1 MSLISSLGLDQVTGD
16 VNDLPVGKYDGK
28 VSRSEFVLTESK
40 KQVSHVITYKV
51 TEGDYT
57 GAEKQVWY
65 NLYGEIVDA
74 EGNFPKSVDAIKG
87 GKPLMT
93 PNNKKWYKKLLMD
106 LTGCSEEQASQ
117 VTPEQLLEKEVT
129 FGVAEKNGYKNVNF
143 VERRN
148 PAPPEFATGMGET
161 GFATNF

>member
-1 MSLISSLGLDQVTGD
+1 MSLISSLGLDAVTGD

-28 VSRSEFVLTESK
+28 VARSEFVLTESK

-74 EGNFPKSVDAIKG
+74 EGNFPANVESIKG

-93 PNNKKWYKKLLMD
+93 DNNKRWYKKLLMD
-106 LTGCSEEQASQ
+106 LTGCSEEQAGQ

-148 PAPPEFATGMGET
+148 AAPAEVSMGGT

>member
-1 MSLISSLGLDQVTGD
+1 MSLISSLGLDAVTAD
-16 VNDLPVGKYDGK
+16 INDIPVGKYDGVVVK
-28 VSRSEFVLTESK
+28 SEFALVEAK

-51 TEGDYT
+51 TEGDFK

-74 EGNFPKSVDAIKG
+74 EGNFPKSPEDIKG

-93 PNNKKWYKKLLMD
+93 DNNKRWYKKTLMD
-106 LTGCSEEQASQ
+106 LTGCTEEEASK
-117 VTPEQLLEKEVT
+117 VTPEMLVGKEVT

-143 VERRN
+143 VERRKV
-148 PAPPEFATGMGET
+148 APEAVTGEAS

>member
-1 MSLISSLGLDQVTGD
+1 MSLISSLGLDAVTAD
-16 VNDLPVGKYDGK
+16 INDIPVGKYDGI
-28 VSRSEFVLTESK
+28 VSKSEFALVEPK

-51 TEGDYT
+51 TEGDFK

-74 EGNFPKSVDAIKG
+74 EGNFPKSPEDIKG

-93 PNNKKWYKKLLMD
+93 DNNKRWYKKALMD
-106 LTGCSEEQASQ
+106 LTGCSEEEAGK
-117 VTPEQLLEKEVT
+117 VTPEMLVGKEVT

-148 PAPPEFATGMGET
+148 VAPEGVTGEAS